1 MTNKQFCENDTS
13 FHGELIDNINQLAQ
27 VTYDGKEL
35 KEYVEHHIECL
46 KQNKM
51 NYFQWLK
58 ANTKIKKATFELFW
72 FSLYI
77 LAVIGIIYLAIT
89 DSWRNIL
96 GLALVAPM
104 IYHQWKRYDT
114 NK

>member
-1 MTNKQFCENDTS
+1 
-13 FHGELIDNINQLAQ
+13 
-27 VTYDGKEL
+27 
-35 KEYVEHHIECL
+35 
-46 KQNKM
+46 M

-96 GLALVAPM
+96 GFALVAPM